1 MQPGEAFKVT
11 VEWDFTVPS
20 KVNDWSVVAYGA
32 LGPVTVTH
40 PTWSTSDSFPFTPR
54 AFKSTNNTT
63 FVNTTWRAEAKADF
77 LNWANS
83 VGPAPPTGSGGCSSV
98 CLVYRLAPS
107 EKMKTRCKIFKSAV
121 AAVGHTTTTTISQQ
135 QMSTTEGAV
144 ESESCMSVCC
154 CGHTHTCPRRL
165 LAARNP
171 PNGRIKARVPTL
183 HVKLARTL
191 NKNKLVLQQES

>member
-98 CLVYRLAPS
+98 WWGGENAVDGNKTLFKNNCYWFEATYTVWMIATEWSKIQYFYEGGGYKTVLTNCG
-107 EKMKTRCKIFKSAV
+107 KTRID
-121 AAVGHTTTTTISQQ
+121 
-135 QMSTTEGAV
+135 
-144 ESESCMSVCC
+144 
-154 CGHTHTCPRRL
+154 
-165 LAARNP
+165 
-171 PNGRIKARVPTL
+171 
-183 HVKLARTL
+183 
-191 NKNKLVLQQES
+191 